1 MNAAELH
8 APGHE
13 PLSTHEM
20 QQLWRFLRDRG
31 YAIEVSRAVLW
42 PHPAD
47 RCSTCAAEQEAAKSA
62 GLVLL

>member
-1 MNAAELH
+1 MKAAELH
-8 APGHE
+8 ADGHA
-13 PLSTHEM
+13 PLTPEKI
-20 QQLWRFLRDRG
+20 QNAWDFLRHRG

-47 RCSTCAAEQEAAKSA
+47 RCSTCAAEQEAAKRA